1 MKAWDEQ
8 ETQPLPIF
16 TGNQFQAVL
25 DRYQLSWFAVAQAA
39 RVPVAPVWRIAR
51 GLPIT
56 PEHEQLVRHG
66 LRRLTGVPYTGRI
79 AVFEHVAR

>member
-8 ETQPLPIF
+8 ETQPLPAF
-16 TGNQFQAVL
+16 ADNQFQAIL
-25 DRYQLSWFAVAQAA
+25 DVHRLSWLTVAQTAQ
-39 RVPVAPVWRIAR
+39 VPVTTVWRITR

-56 PEHEQLVRHG
+56 LEHRLLVRHG